1 MNQLKLNYP
10 EGKEASQEM
19 LLTDT
24 PETTHP
30 IKFELIDVEKIQ
42 KAVVKTQGG
51 AGLSG
56 MDADG
61 WKRNLT

>member
-1 MNQLKLNYP
+1 
-10 EGKEASQEM
+10 M